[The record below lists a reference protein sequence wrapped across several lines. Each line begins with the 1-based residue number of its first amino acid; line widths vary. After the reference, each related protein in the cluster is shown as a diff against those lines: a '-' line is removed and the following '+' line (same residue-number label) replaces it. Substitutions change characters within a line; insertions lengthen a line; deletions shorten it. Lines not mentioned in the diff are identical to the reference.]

1 MKKNVIFSI
10 FCCLALATVFCSC
23 GGEKKPTS
31 EMQSIIERSKKG
43 IFGEVGAEFVKNE
56 AMLRAMEQDIED
68 FQKKEAERLEKKY
81 PGQTVGSSEAYREE
95 LMKVMSEIEE
105 RRNKLA
111 EARSAWVVRAKE
123 LSGEITKIEL
133 KTEVAD
139 SVPLKV
145 VEPFRVVSIGVVG
158 NGNSAQLKGKVAMTA
173 ERPKIFDWNRKPD
186 GYYKVKLAIIGPD
199 GVATDT
205 MKLSC
210 DFNGTTGIL
219 AVGDEAEVTF
229 HFPVSEICESGH
241 VASRIVTAKALRI
254 IWPHF
259 AQEKVGDTVHGDLGI
274 FGLRGPVK
282 ECKWKTLWD
291 TWTLYFNDRGQWVRE
306 KGRGTFNEF
315 PKQQRDAQGRLTKM
329 SDNYD
334 EQRMTFEYNAQG
346 LNIRETTEY
355 MDGGGATTFEWD
367 AEGFCTKE
375 KNSSGG
381 VDGPEESVNIYTVL
395 ERDHHNNW
403 TSRKNQNGKVE
414 TRTISY
420 YDE

>member
-1 MKKNVIFSI
+1 MKKNMFSSL
-10 FCCLALATVFCSC
+10 CCCAVLTAVFCACS
-23 GGEKKPTS
+23 GEKGPSS
-31 EMQSIIERSKKG
+31 EMQALIDQAKSG
-43 IFGEVGAEFVKNE
+43 IFGEVGAEYVENE
-56 AMLRAMEQDIED
+56 VMLRAMEQDIKD
-68 FQKKEAERLEKKY
+68 YQKKELERLDKKY
-81 PGQTVGSSEAYREE
+81 PGQSVNSSEALREE
-95 LMKVMSEIEE
+95 VMKSMQEMEE
-105 RRNKLA
+105 RQKKLA
-111 EARSAWVVRAKE
+111 EARSAWVTRAKE
-123 LSGEITKIEL
+123 LSGELTKIDL

-145 VEPFRVVSIGVVG
+145 VEPFHVVSIGVVG
-158 NGNSAQLKGKVAMTA
+158 NGNSARLKGKVAMTA
-173 ERPKIFDWNRKPD
+173 ERQKIFDWNRKPD
-186 GYYKVKLAIIGPD
+186 GYYKVKLAIVGPD

-210 DFNGTTGIL
+210 DFNGTTGKL
-219 AVGDEAEVTF
+219 AVGDEAEVEF
-229 HFPVSEICESGH
+229 HFPVSEISNPSH
-241 VASRIVTAKALRI
+241 VASRIMTAKSLRI

-282 ECKWKTLWD
+282 ECKWKTHWD

-306 KGRGTFNEF
+306 KGRGTFNDF

-334 EQRMTFEYNAQG
+334 EQRMTFKYNAQG
-346 LNIRETTEY
+346 LNIHETTEY
-355 MDGGGATTFEWD
+355 MDGGSETTFEWD

-381 VDGPEESVNIYTVL
+381 MDGPEESVNIYTVL